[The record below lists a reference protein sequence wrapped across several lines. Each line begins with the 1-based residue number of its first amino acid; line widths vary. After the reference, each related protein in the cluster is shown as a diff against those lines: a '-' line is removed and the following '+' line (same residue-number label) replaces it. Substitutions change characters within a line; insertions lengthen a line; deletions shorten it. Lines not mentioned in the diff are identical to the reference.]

1 VVVIVRA
8 PVSIV
13 FSTDTTMF
21 SPASLEAQRI
31 ITLSINKLNA
41 VRVTRTGTSMCKSL
55 FVTNLLNEA
64 KKVYYEEEQ
73 ERAERYAQCRAATP
87 QVTVTPVCPVS
98 SPVVQVPPVNNQANN
113 NVNRVQQCYSGS
125 VSSNTVTSVTI
136 TTTTTVTSM
145 ASATGPSADVTVS
158 RKRRRVSEQ
167 ETADAVSSILPKRL
181 RSELAESSEGASGE
195 DRLSGEDGGKS
206 TEEDATSRV
215 SDQEDS
221 ASSEDSDSDGEE
233 SASDTSASSSGDEME
248 VDRITSLVSYFT
260 FAKSKNRSDFCS
272 SPIHQPHSSQILA
285 LTA

>member
-1 VVVIVRA
+1 
-8 PVSIV
+8 
-13 FSTDTTMF
+13 M
-21 SPASLEAQRI
+21 
-31 ITLSINKLNA
+31 
-41 VRVTRTGTSMCKSL
+41 
-55 FVTNLLNEA
+55 
-64 KKVYYEEEQ
+64 
-73 ERAERYAQCRAATP
+73 
-87 QVTVTPVCPVS
+87 
-98 SPVVQVPPVNNQANN
+98 
-113 NVNRVQQCYSGS
+113 
-125 VSSNTVTSVTI
+125 
-136 TTTTTVTSM
+136 TVTSM

-221 ASSEDSDSDGEE
+221 ASSEE
-233 SASDTSASSSGDEME
+233 SASDASASSSGDEME